1 MATIENFATVNYTSG
16 GVAQTRVSNLAEIG
30 LESAVT
36 LSKNT
41 LGQSYGE
48 NAVMTHVITVTNTS
62 SATVNDLLITDNL
75 GTVPFNTTE
84 ITPLTYTAPALLLI
98 NGQDSSNQL
107 TVNSADTDSVVFS
120 FPALPA
126 GATANIIYETT
137 VNEFAPLGVGSS
149 ITSNVTLDSS
159 SDCAEATA
167 AETLAVT
174 EAANVSVLKQMSPN
188 PVVCGDTVT
197 YTIRIFNYGNIA
209 AENVQLTDNFD
220 PAPTNITVSRDGTL
234 LATTDYTY
242 TDGTLTVPETGSA
255 TTITVPA
262 ATFTSDPTTGAVSV
276 TPGVVEYVIT
286 GTI

>member
-36 LSKNT
+36 LSKNS

-48 NAVMTHVITVTNTS
+48 NSVMTHVITVTNTS
-62 SATVNDLLITDNL
+62 SAPVNDLVITDNL

-98 NGQDSSNQL
+98 NGQDSTAQL
-107 TVNSADTDSVVFS
+107 TVNTDTTDNVVFS
-120 FPALPA
+120 FPTLPA

-149 ITSNVTLDSS
+149 ITSNISLESS
-159 SDCAEATA
+159 SDCADATA
-167 AETLAVT
+167 TELLAVA

-197 YTIRIFNYGNIA
+197 YTIRIFNYGNID

-220 PAPTNITVSRDGTL
+220 PAPTNITVSRGGIL
-234 LATTDYTY
+234 LQPTDYTY
-242 TDGTLTVPETGSA
+242 TGGTLTVPEIGSA

-262 ATFTSDPTTGAVSV
+262 ATFTSDPTTGVVTV